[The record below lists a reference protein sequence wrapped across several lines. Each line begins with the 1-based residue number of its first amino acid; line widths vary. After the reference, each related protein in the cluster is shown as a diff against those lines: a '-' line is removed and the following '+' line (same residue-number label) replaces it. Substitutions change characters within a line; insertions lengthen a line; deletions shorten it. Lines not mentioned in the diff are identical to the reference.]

1 MINRISLK
9 AFAAATE
16 DERRVSAALSIF
28 VPSDS
33 IFGTLAK
40 GYFGNEIK
48 ILESKIKKKESL
60 IFFRVLMERLPK
72 EERLRLHSEIP
83 SRVDE
88 NCNFHMRL
96 DKQAAYKGHVRLTD
110 SKDALDISVH
120 IASYPSRREEA
131 MRIIGELV

>member
-1 MINRISLK
+1 LRT
-9 AFAAATE
+9 FVAATE
-16 DERRVSAALSIF
+16 DERRVSAALSMF

-48 ILESKIKKKESL
+48 ILESKIKKKACL
-60 IFFRVLMERLPK
+60 IFLRVLMEKLPR
-72 EERLRLHSEIP
+72 EERLRLHYEIP

-88 NCNFHMRL
+88 NSNFHMRL
-96 DKQAAYKGHVRLTD
+96 DKQAAFKGHVRLTD
-110 SKDALDISVH
+110 SKDAIDISVH

-131 MRIIGELV
+131 IRIIGELV